1 MTTPSRWTG
10 GAGGPRRRHR
20 LRSDDGARAEGARS
34 RWEPHLVGANFAVE
48 ADELRAAAG
57 EVTLVCDYG
66 DTATP
71 YIGASEPATT
81 TTTDP
86 NAVRS
91 CAPHVIVGDVGEA
104 PSVRHPA
111 SGAGQ
116 PGARR
121 RSRREAMASA
131 PSTVTGPARPDA
143 GQRQQGLMHVSATAT
158 RLGFGRAGVAQ
169 HRWWGGQMR
178 MRRQAA
184 VVLMGVVVVA
194 GCGGE
199 DDPGTATERP
209 ATTIAGD
216 LQLGER
222 VFARNCASCHG
233 RGGDG
238 GMGPKLADGRVVE
251 RYPDPRDH
259 REVVVEGRGAMPAWG
274 DRLTDEEIDA
284 VVRYEREGL

>member
-20 LRSDDGARAEGARS
+20 LRRDDGARAEGCPSRS
-34 RWEPHLVGANFAVE
+34 EQQLVGANLAVE
-48 ADELRAAAG
+48 ADRAAAG
-57 EVTLVCDYG
+57 EVTVVCDCG
-66 DTATP
+66 DAATP
-71 YIGASEPATT
+71 YIGASESATT
-81 TTTDP
+81 TTSDP
-86 NAVRS
+86 RTVGP
-91 CAPHVIVGDVGEA
+91 CAPHVIVGDFGEA
-104 PSVRHPA
+104 SSVRHPA
-111 SGAGQ
+111 SRAVQ
-116 PGARR
+116 PGALR

-131 PSTVTGPARPDA
+131 PSTVTGPARPD
-143 GQRQQGLMHVSATAT
+143 GQRQQGFRHVPATAT

-199 DDPGTATERP
+199 DDPGTATQRP

-216 LQLGER
+216 LQVGER

-274 DRLTDEEIDA
+274 DRLTDEEVDA

>member
-20 LRSDDGARAEGARS
+20 LRNDDGARAEGARS
-34 RWEPHLVGANFAVE
+34 RWEQQLVDANLAVE
-48 ADELRAAAG
+48 ADRADAG
-57 EVTLVCDYG
+57 EVALACDYG
-66 DTATP
+66 DTGTP

-86 NAVRS
+86 STVGS
-91 CAPHVIVGDVGEA
+91 CGPRDIVGE
-104 PSVRHPA
+104 
-111 SGAGQ
+111 
-116 PGARR
+116 
-121 RSRREAMASA
+121 ASA
-131 PSTVTGPARPDA
+131 PSTVTGPARPGA
-143 GQRQQGLMHVSATAT
+143 GERQQGLRHVSATAT
-158 RLGFGRAGVAQ
+158 RLGFARAGVAQ

-199 DDPGTATERP
+199 DDPGTATQRP

-233 RGGDG
+233 GGGDG

-251 RYPDPRDH
+251 RYPDPREH